1 MLCIVQIGSGQGVWR
16 LLDMSLRVLGSIEQR
31 LGFFAQTLNLILED
45 ADLVLEVRTIELVDV
60 NYVVVA
66 MLANGATEA
75 DA

>member
-1 MLCIVQIGSGQGVWR
+1 
-16 LLDMSLRVLGSIEQR
+16 MSLRVLGSIEQR

>member
-1 MLCIVQIGSGQGVWR
+1 
-16 LLDMSLRVLGSIEQR
+16 MSLRVLGSIEQR

-45 ADLVLEVRTIELVDV
+45 ADLVFEVRTIELVDV